1 MSDLIITGWKPGLQ
15 TISLMQLLR
24 ANSDMGLQQAKRA
37 VEELM
42 DGKEIRLSDLS
53 EQQFQSLRKEVEA
66 LNAVCR

>member
-24 ANSDMGLQQAKRA
+24 ANSGMGLQQAKQA
-37 VEELM
+37 VDDLL
-42 DGKEIRLSDLS
+42 DGKEIRLWGLS
-53 EQQFQSLRKEVEA
+53 EERALALRQEAEA